1 VRPHELLNR
10 WIFPLERKLDYLTLH
25 TGKKFSVLFD
35 QLVIFATNFPPEELM
50 DPAQLRRVHY
60 KLKIEPPTEDEYRKI
75 FQRICDSYGLEYS
88 EKIVAHL
95 LESFYHKH
103 KVPFAGF
110 HPKFIAEHVI
120 AACNYLGIPAR
131 ISPELLEDSLENMVI
146 LPSRPG
152 AQE

>member
-1 VRPHELLNR
+1 LLNR

-60 KLKIEPPTEDEYRKI
+60 KMKINPPTEGDFREI
-75 FQRICDSYGLEYS
+75 FQRICESYGLEFNEDILS
-88 EKIVAHL
+88 HL
-95 LESFYHKH
+95 VSSFYTKH

-110 HPKFIAEHVI
+110 HPKFIAEHVV
-120 AACNYLGIPAR
+120 AACNYLGVTPE
-131 ISPELLEDSLENMVI
+131 ISRQLLTDALENMVI
-146 LPSRPG
+146 LPQSPTP
-152 AQE
+152 E